1 LSLVSIFAHSAP
13 NSQGRRR
20 AIRLALCGTLLFS
33 VLLSINLLFAVEP
46 FVIYTDTQSRQFN
59 LSLIEGQQYISLM
72 DLLNILGSVSVTQ
85 KSSMLLQLK
94 VDKHTLIV
102 RPNSTLVVID
112 GALSSLDEPV
122 LFLSS
127 EWMVPLQFVGK
138 IAPRLTDRKVT
149 YRSGSSRAFI
159 TSQPPSRVYVEA
171 AKGVLSSKI
180 AVEVAQT
187 VPFELKRDGRQLTLS
202 LGNRP
207 LESDS
212 NNLTYSDDQI
222 KSLTFD
228 QSDSRPKIR
237 INLNSPD
244 FDIKTSTVQDGR
256 VFLIVISKVLAPPP
270 PRKPVTGG
278 IVSAVPAKP
287 AGSQALSGT
296 RREPGAGP
304 SLLPQ
309 QNSLR
314 TITIDVGH
322 GGVDGGSRSANGLAV
337 EKTLVLQIAQR
348 LRYTLQ
354 TRLGTQVYLTRENDL
369 DISLDQRALVAN
381 THHSD
386 LFISLHV
393 GYSLVQGWTGV
404 RVYANTLPREEN
416 ASGPISEPA
425 TTKED
430 APEGTA
436 SAPPVKSV
444 YFRSWARANAQTY
457 QMSETFAEVVQAELS
472 ALWKQDQ
479 AAPRLA
485 PMKPLTNVTMPAILV
500 ELGNLGAESDV
511 KLLLK
516 PQFQNE
522 IAGAIANAVE
532 RFKPIYEAQKNA
544 ATP

>member
-1 LSLVSIFAHSAP
+1 
-13 NSQGRRR
+13 
-20 AIRLALCGTLLFS
+20 
-33 VLLSINLLFAVEP
+33 VLNANLLFAVES
-46 FVIYTDTQSRQFN
+46 FVIYTDTQTRQLN
-59 LSLIEGQQYISLM
+59 LSMIEGQQYISLM

-94 VDKHTLIV
+94 VDKHTLTI

-127 EWMVPLQFVGK
+127 EWLVPLQFVGK

-149 YRSGSSRAFI
+149 YRSGFSRAFI
-159 TSQPPSRVYVEA
+159 TSQPPSRIYVEA
-171 AKGVLSSKI
+171 AKGVLSSKV

-212 NNLTYSDDQI
+212 DNLNYSDDQI

-256 VFLIVISKVLAPPP
+256 VFVIVISKVLAPPP
-270 PRKPVTGG
+270 PGKPVSGG
-278 IVSAVPAKP
+278 VVSAVPAKP
-287 AGSQALSGT
+287 AGSQTLSGT

-322 GGVDGGSRSANGLAV
+322 GGVDSGSRSANDLVV

-354 TRLGTQVYLTRENDL
+354 NRLGTQVYLTRENDSDL
-369 DISLDQRALVAN
+369 SLDQRAMAAN

-393 GYSLVQGWTGV
+393 GYSLVQSWTGV
-404 RVYANTLPREEN
+404 RIYANALPREEN
-416 ASGPISEPA
+416 APSLVSEPA
-425 TTKED
+425 ATNGD
-430 APEGTA
+430 ASEGTA
-436 SAPPVKSV
+436 SATPVKSV
-444 YFRSWARANAQTY
+444 YFRSWARANAQTF

-479 AAPRLA
+479 AAPRIA
-485 PMKPLTNVTMPAILV
+485 PLKPLANVTMPAIMV

-511 KLLLK
+511 KLLVN

-522 IAGAIANAVE
+522 IAGAIASAVE